1 MRLYRAK
8 VPEIARKVIET
19 LCNEGDIEVEVANRT
34 EAEQDLVAIMEEYLR
49 RDWQLREKVREDMAQ
64 SGVGY
69 ENYGTMRGKVAD
81 RWGHPTR
88 DDVGRYLSRQFI
100 ENFMISHFVEEVFT
114 DDSHLWKKT
123 LKLIESFHV
132 DENEMREEARGLI
145 KNVKEG
151 SVEYEMAFQRSLKQ
165 VKKRRGLI

>member
-8 VPEIARKVIET
+8 VPEIARHVIET
-19 LCNEGDIEVEVANRT
+19 LCNDGDIEVAMENRT

-49 RDWQLREKVREDMAQ
+49 RDWQLREKVREEMAQ

-69 ENYGTMRGKVAD
+69 EHYGKMRGKFAD

-100 ENFMISHFVEEVFT
+100 ENFMISLFVDEVFT
-114 DDSHLWKKT
+114 DDSPLWKKT
-123 LKLIESFHV
+123 LKIIESFHV
-132 DENEMREEARGLI
+132 DENELREEARGQI

-151 SVEYEMAFQRSLKQ
+151 TVEYEMAFQRSLKQ